1 MRILAGHRG
10 PIEAGQQDQAKA
22 SPNEGKPFMRT
33 KLTKMN
39 TWRTKKPP
47 LIAGAGIL
55 AATTALGVAAVVA
68 PSATAQP
75 VSGQV
80 NTGQAKAGNGA
91 PLSISKQSFGSTTE
105 PYTGQLT
112 PTYRYTMTN
121 GSGMSVDLLSYGA
134 ITQAVNVP
142 GKNGQTADV
151 VLGFKTLADYVAN
164 DSPPVTANG
173 GPYFGETVGRYG
185 NRIAKG
191 TFQLN
196 GKTYTLPI
204 NNGVNSLHGGLVG
217 FGSHVWSQ
225 VGGLIHTANEVGVTL
240 QLVSPNGD
248 SSGAAGS
255 PGCPN
260 GCTGY
265 PAQLTVDVTFTL
277 NNQGQYGIHYQA
289 HNDDTKLST
298 VVNLTN
304 HSYFNL
310 AGENS
315 AAGSAYGQDVQINA
329 DNYSPTDATQIPLP
343 GLPNGVP
350 VAGTP
355 FDFRAPHAVGSRISD
370 VSAPDNTPA
379 SDSSLTKGESQLL
392 IAQGYDHNWILNK
405 QTSQTTGPDGLNLA
419 ARASDPNSG
428 RELAVWTDQPGVQFY
443 SGNFLTGTLTGIS
456 GDTYRQGAG
465 YTFETQHFPDS
476 PNEPSFPS
484 TVLGPD
490 HTFASTTVF
499 AFSA

>member
-1 MRILAGHRG
+1 
-10 PIEAGQQDQAKA
+10 
-22 SPNEGKPFMRT
+22 MRT
-33 KLTKMN
+33 KLAKTG
-39 TWRTKKPP
+39 TWRDKRPP
-47 LIAGAGIL
+47 LIVGAGLL
-55 AATTALGVAAVVA
+55 AAATALGVAAAVA

-75 VSGQV
+75 V
-80 NTGQAKAGNGA
+80 TPTAKAGNAA
-91 PLSISKQSFGSTTE
+91 PLSISKQYFGSTTE
-105 PYTGQLT
+105 PYTGKVT
-112 PTYRYTMTN
+112 PTYRYTLSN
-121 GSGMSVDLLSYGA
+121 GRGMSVDLLSYGA

-142 GKNGQTADV
+142 GKNGATADV
-151 VLGFKTLADYVAN
+151 VLGFKTLQDYVAN
-164 DSPPVTANG
+164 VSPPVTANG

-196 GKTYTLPI
+196 GQTYTLPI

-217 FGSHVWSQ
+217 FGNHIWSQ
-225 VGGLIHTANEVGVTL
+225 VGGLIHTGSEVGVTL

-277 NNQGQYGIHYQA
+277 NSQGQYGIHYSA
-289 HNDDTKLST
+289 HNDDAKLST
-298 VVNLTN
+298 VLNLTN

-315 AAGSAYGQDVQINA
+315 AAGSAYGQYVQINA
-329 DNYSPTDATQIPLP
+329 NNYSPTDATQIPLP

-355 FDFRAPHAVGSRISD
+355 FDFTTPQTIGSRISE
-370 VSAPDNTPA
+370 VSAPDNVPA

-405 QTSQTTGPDGLNLA
+405 QNASTTGPDGLNLA
-419 ARASDPNSG
+419 ARAWDPNSG

-484 TVLGPD
+484 TVLGPGN
-490 HTFASTTVF
+490 TFTSSTVF